1 MEEIGVKEGRERKM
15 GDWCKG
21 REKKKEIGVNEGR
34 ERKKWKRKK
43 GR

>member
-15 GDWCKG
+15 GDWCNG
-21 REKKKEIGVNEGR
+21 RENKREIGVNEGR
-34 ERKKWKRKK
+34 GRKKMEEKK